1 MAWGAELHNGADC
14 RSVRVEGWQNIRITR
29 LVVCDNVIRVD
40 CCRVVNPDPDE
51 LPGPVRAVWLHL
63 HHRLCLQRDRT
74 IRRRI
79 GNFDPEH
86 NGYS

>member
-1 MAWGAELHNGADC
+1 
-14 RSVRVEGWQNIRITR
+14 
-29 LVVCDNVIRVD
+29 
-40 CCRVVNPDPDE
+40 
-51 LPGPVRAVWLHL
+51 LHL